1 MTEKERFVQ
10 GVAQATAA
18 MMEEFRFLGVPV
30 DHPGLKDTPS
40 RVGRAWWEMLEGYR
54 MDPKDIL
61 SRAFPG
67 ENYDQMIV
75 LRDVPFYSTCEHHL
89 LPFSGVA
96 TVGYIPRGDAVVGL
110 SKLARLVDA
119 YSRRLQIQERM
130 TVQIADALEENLNPL
145 GLGVVVR
152 ATHDCMVCRGVKKP
166 GAEMVTSVLRGAV
179 IEDSAV
185 RAEFMALSR

>member
-10 GVAQATAA
+10 GVAQATKA
-18 MMEEFRFLGVPV
+18 MMEEFRALGVPV
-30 DHPGLKDTPS
+30 DHSGLGDTPS
-40 RVGRAWWEMLEGYR
+40 RVGRAWWEILEGYR

-130 TVQIADALEENLNPL
+130 TVQIADALEEHLSPL

-152 ATHDCMVCRGVKKP
+152 ATHECMVCRGVKKS
-166 GAEMVTSVLRGAV
+166 GAEMVTSVLRGATR
-179 IEDSAV
+179 EDPAV